1 MKKGMKSH
9 LLLERSTFHL
19 DSLHENV
26 PRRFLPTYITIKGNI
41 PVAISLNNLGKNA
54 NYLAQSLI
62 FKHVSLLTFY
72 FLNTNTVHY
81 KQIPGDAE

>member
-1 MKKGMKSH
+1 M
-9 LLLERSTFHL
+9 
-19 DSLHENV
+19 
-26 PRRFLPTYITIKGNI
+26 
-41 PVAISLNNLGKNA
+41 AISLNNLGKNA

-81 KQIPGDAE
+81 KQIPGDAA